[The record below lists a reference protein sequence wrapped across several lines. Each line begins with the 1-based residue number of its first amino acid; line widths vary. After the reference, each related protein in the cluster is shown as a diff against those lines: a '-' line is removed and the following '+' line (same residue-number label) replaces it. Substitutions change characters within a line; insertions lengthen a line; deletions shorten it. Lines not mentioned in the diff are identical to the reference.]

1 MIKRF
6 AKKITTAEGFW
17 FGLKLLGQVTGIL
30 IGSALVGW
38 GLDVALDIA
47 PIGLAGC
54 VMVGSFGATIL
65 VVVETYRVLK

>member
-30 IGSALVGW
+30 IGSAVVGW
-38 GLDVALDIA
+38 GLDVALNIA

>member
-6 AKKITTAEGFW
+6 AKKVTTAEGFW

-38 GLDVALDIA
+38 GLDSILNIA

-54 VMVGSFGATIL
+54 VMVGSFAATIL

>member
-6 AKKITTAEGFW
+6 AKKVSTAEGFW
-17 FGLKLLGQVTGIL
+17 YGLKLLGQVTGIL

-38 GLDVALDIA
+38 GIDTLFNTA